1 MKKYFIAALA
11 LVAAVAC
18 SKDDVADPILETSMK
33 SVTLNIGNMATGARA
48 AIEGEETE
56 KGVDATASTKVD
68 ENFYVMFAKADGTIV
83 ALYQGGASGTIPD
96 AVGSTYTFHK
106 IPETATQVAII
117 GNYTDTATAPAMGG
131 DIDTYEAAWEAES
144 EATVKADY
152 KALLAYGKDDLTN
165 TDTCATVSEHGN
177 TLEYPLFTAEVTVA
191 PHKARI
197 EITNI
202 ACDDAEAYN
211 LYSHIGVVSVEMTGV
226 TGGNS
231 YFHNFTSFNETNLP
245 SASANDVLTS
255 SSTSIAPAAGNV
267 WSWNIAPQSTTDN
280 HITTNLYV
288 VGNGYTT
295 AVPVRTVTITS
306 YANGSTPITEFEAG
320 KIYNFAIDFDAAN
333 IDDVENYICAEV
345 EVTIQPWE
353 VVPVT
358 VGFGNN

>member
-18 SKDDVADPILETSMK
+18 SKDDVADPVLETSMK
-33 SVTLNIGNMATGARA
+33 SVTLNIGNMATGSRA
-48 AIEGEETE
+48 ALEGAQTTA
-56 KGVDATASTKVD
+56 GANNAASTNVD
-68 ENFYVMFAKADGTIV
+68 EYFYVMFAKTDGTIV
-83 ALYQGGASGTIPD
+83 AVYQGGTSGTIPSPD
-96 AVGSTYTFHK
+96 GNAYTFHK

-117 GNYTDTATAPAMGG
+117 GNYKDTAPAIGG
-131 DIDTYEAAWEAES
+131 NISTYEDAWALES

-152 KALLAYGKDDLTN
+152 KDLLAFGKDGLD
-165 TDTCATVSEHGN
+165 DTGTCTPAANEHGS
-177 TLEYPLFTAEVTVA
+177 TVEYPLFTADVTVA

-197 EITNI
+197 EISAI
-202 ACDDAEAYN
+202 KCDDAEAYN
-211 LYSHIGVVSVEMTGV
+211 LYSHIGVESVNMAGVS
-226 TGGNS
+226 GGNS
-231 YFHNFTSFNETNLP
+231 YFHNFTDFSETNLP
-245 SASANDVLTS
+245 SATGATNVLTS
-255 SSTSIAPAAGNV
+255 ASNTIAPATTGNV

-333 IDDVENYICAEV
+333 IDDVENYVCAEV

-353 VVPVT
+353 VVHVT
-358 VGFGNN
+358 VGFNN